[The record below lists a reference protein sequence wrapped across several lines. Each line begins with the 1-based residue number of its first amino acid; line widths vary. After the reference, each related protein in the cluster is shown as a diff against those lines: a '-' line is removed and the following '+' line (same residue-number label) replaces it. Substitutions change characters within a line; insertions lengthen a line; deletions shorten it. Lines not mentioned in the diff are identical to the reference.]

1 MRWFTAVAAGL
12 LGGALLLPVVTQA
25 AEWKRLYTAAGRSV
39 EIDLS
44 GIRRQGDLVLAWV
57 KFSYDKEQSD
67 PAKGP
72 YRSMLQLWAYQCGLG
87 RHALMQFAEY
97 SGASGEGK
105 IVASDARDHYEW
117 SYPEPDTI
125 GDAALKLA
133 CSSAPK
139 PPATRA
145 APASL

>member
-1 MRWFTAVAAGL
+1 MRWLTVLVAGVL
-12 LGGALLLPVVTQA
+12 FGALLPPVVTEA
-25 AEWKRLYTAAGRSV
+25 AEWKRLYTASDRSV
-39 EIDLS
+39 EMDLA
-44 GIRRQGDLVLAWV
+44 GIRRQGDVVLAWV

-97 SGASGEGK
+97 SGAGGEGK
-105 IVASDARDHYEW
+105 VVSSDARDRYDW

-125 GDAALKLA
+125 GEAAMKIA
-133 CSSAPK
+133 CNRAPK
-139 PPATRA
+139 
-145 APASL
+145 APVPNGSPTSL

>member
-1 MRWFTAVAAGL
+1 MRWLTVLVAGVL
-12 LGGALLLPVVTQA
+12 CGALCLPVTHA
-25 AEWKRLYTAAGRSV
+25 AQWKRLYSAADRSV
-39 EIDLS
+39 EMDLA
-44 GIRRQGDLVLAWV
+44 GVRRQGDVVLAWV

-67 PAKGP
+67 AARGS

-105 IVASDARDHYEW
+105 VVASDARDRYDW

-125 GDAALKLA
+125 GEAAMKLA
-133 CSSAPK
+133 CSRAPK
-139 PPATRA
+139 
-145 APASL
+145 APAPSGAPTSL

>member
-1 MRWFTAVAAGL
+1 MRWLTVLVAGVL
-12 LGGALLLPVVTQA
+12 SGALLPPVVTEA
-25 AEWKRLYTAAGRSV
+25 AEWKRLYTARDRSV
-39 EIDLS
+39 EMDLA
-44 GIRRQGDLVLAWV
+44 GIRRQGDVVLAWV

-97 SGASGEGK
+97 SGAGGEGK
-105 IVASDARDHYEW
+105 VVSSDARVRYDW

-125 GDAALKLA
+125 GEAALKIA
-133 CSSAPK
+133 CSRAPK
-139 PPATRA
+139 
-145 APASL
+145 APVPNGSPTSL

>member
-1 MRWFTAVAAGL
+1 MDLAG
-12 LGGALLLPVVTQA
+12 V
-25 AEWKRLYTAAGRSV
+25 
-39 EIDLS
+39 
-44 GIRRQGDLVLAWV
+44 RRQGDVVLAWV

-97 SGASGEGK
+97 SGAAGDGK
-105 IVASDARDHYEW
+105 VIASDARDSYIW

-125 GDAALKLA
+125 GEAAMKTA
-133 CSSAPK
+133 CSRAPQ
-139 PPATRA
+139 
-145 APASL
+145 APVPKGAPT